1 MTEEQ
6 AERILRL
13 CALAQ
18 RAREDGDRRL
28 MEWAHDAIADVAAGV
43 HRARWATEPGAA

>member
-18 RAREDGDRRL
+18 RARDDGDRRRL
-28 MEWAHDAIADVAAGV
+28 LWAQDEIASVAAEI
-43 HRARWATEPGAA
+43 HRARWASLPGAA